1 MAIEKTFFPEFKKKE
16 IEQVFLGIDFGT
28 SYTKVSYSIAP
39 SDNPQIH
46 TLEWNSDD
54 KYFIQSVIYFKEDK
68 LYFTKPEKDYEEIK
82 YFKYSILEESLRN
95 YSQKNLK
102 NNFEEMC
109 CVYYLAQ
116 IIKRSLKQI
125 QEKNNIKD
133 LENIKITVNMG
144 APLENFY
151 NEREKPNKE
160 LYLEILENAITLA
173 GGSAVKAGIPE
184 NDVSLLDLDSVYTE
198 LLKKKPKLKW
208 RADVIPELAAELFLY
223 HQSKSVPEGIY
234 VIIDI
239 GGGTVDMAVFQKY
252 KYHPNAPA
260 GMYCLAQKVIPLGVE
275 ILNTKKNEDDK
286 LQSKRELQETF
297 SRMVITSRR
306 RMDGSY
312 DDIKKVDVFFLGGGA
327 NNDWYKNSISETTV
341 RLRSGFN
348 PKLNFSYSIESFINS
363 EDSLLIKNQRL
374 IISQMISK
382 TKDDI
387 TSVLGFPDYYEVA
400 ESEPRGI
407 QRLSHNRHYL
417 DEDAA
422 KRSGW
427 DDSSV

>member
-1 MAIEKTFFPEFKKKE
+1 MAFERTIFPEFKKKE
-16 IEQVFLGIDFGT
+16 IQQVFLGIDFGT

-46 TLEWNSDD
+46 TLEWNTKD
-54 KYFIQSVIYFKEDK
+54 KYFIPSIIYFKENK
-68 LYFTKPEKDYEEIK
+68 LYFEEPENDYTEIK
-82 YFKYSILEESLRN
+82 YFKYSILEESLRK
-95 YSQKNLK
+95 YSQKTIK

-116 IIKRSLKQI
+116 IIKRSLKRI
-125 QEKNNIKD
+125 QEKNNITD
-133 LENIKITVNMG
+133 LETIKITVNMG

-198 LLKKKPKLKW
+198 LLNKKPMLKW

-223 HQSKSVPEGIY
+223 HQSRTVPEGIY

-239 GGGTVDMAVFQKY
+239 GGGTVDMAIFQKY
-252 KYHPNAPA
+252 KFRPDAPA
-260 GMYCLAQKVIPLGVE
+260 GMYCLAQKVLPLGVE
-275 ILNTKKNEDDK
+275 ILNTKENEDDK
-286 LQSKRELQETF
+286 QQSKRELQEAF
-297 SRMVITSRR
+297 SRMLLSSRR

-312 DDIKKVDVFFLGGGA
+312 YDIKKVDVFFLGGGA
-327 NNDWYKNSISETTV
+327 NNEWYKNSISETEV
-341 RLRSGFN
+341 RLRRGFN
-348 PKLNFSYSIESFINS
+348 PKLNFSFSIESFINS
-363 EDSLLIKNQRL
+363 EESLLIKNQRL

-387 TSVLGFPDYYEVA
+387 TSVLGFPDYYA
-400 ESEPRGI
+400 ATESEPRHI
-407 QRLSHNRHYL
+407 QRRSSDRHFL
-417 DEDAA
+417 DDDAA